1 MVTTRRN
8 SDDDVPNFEA
18 MIAAAMANAL
28 PNLSDALRTHIT
40 NDIRNGAGA
49 SGGGG
54 DNAIPQGIH
63 VWIERFTKLKPL
75 AFRSAAT
82 PAEAEDW
89 ITHMEK
95 LFQVLGCPDN
105 FKTRL
110 GAFKLEGDAL
120 SWWKAHL
127 HTQVGGDAFADTCT
141 WVAFREIFYNRYF
154 PASEQ
159 QRYEREY
166 GSIYQ
171 LDRENSGEYMERFTR
186 LASFV
191 GTAAGDTQRQAKHF
205 KWGLKKWVLDRIVN
219 TEYTNVTQV
228 AAAAR
233 NIELLHE
240 SGNSNKRDR
249 DGNRFQNRGQGQQEN
264 KGRHDQGQ
272 HEYRGRQDQSVEH
285 RDRQDRGYDSRRQDF
300 RGQYQ
305 RFTGRNGNDR
315 QGQGNYNQR
324 QHRGQSTRD
333 FNQGHAS
340 GSANQR
346 RSTETLPP
354 PPLCTTCGKP
364 HPGVCY
370 KATGGCF
377 TCGSTQHKVKDCP
390 QAKQKQNMPTDFA
403 RLPPTT
409 GRVYATT
416 RDQAAKTSGTITGNL
431 YIDDRTV
438 FVLFDTGATHSI
450 ISTTFAKKLNMN
462 PTPLI
467 ERIIIS
473 TPMKNHMLIDHE
485 YVNCPL
491 RFDDR
496 IRPANLLPIHMLDF
510 DVILGMDW
518 LASHRATIDCYAR
531 TVIFGNVRQP
541 EFVYHGSSP
550 LKSVKLISAMKARTL
565 ISHGCQGFLASVMD
579 TSLESPNIENLS
591 VVREFADVFP
601 DELPGLPPAREIE
614 FGIELIPG
622 AEPISKAPYRMAPVE
637 LKELKEQ
644 LQEMLENGFIR
655 PSVSPWGAPAVPY
668 CSKLNIRESRSI
680 VKPLEIPIVKWDDI
694 TMDFVTGVSELAD
707 PVYFESFSIQRLNVG
722 IRVNSSSIHWPDV
735 DVARQEDSA
744 VELRNPPTTT
754 RKKEFKD
761 IEDSSRPE
769 RSILT
774 LKPLPTINPK
784 DKGKSVLEEPEPAKK
799 MTRSDF
805 DAAQIARDAEIA
817 RQLQVDLQAEVERE
831 RQREEEASKA
841 AIAEMYDEVQAGID
855 ADALFAAKLQQEERE
870 EYTIEERAKFLAE
883 TIAAQRKFRAA
894 QRSAEIRSRPPT
906 KSQLR
911 NLMMTYLKN
920 MGGYKHSQLK
930 AKSFEEIKGMYERQK
945 KSVQDFVPIGS
956 AKEEELIKKMNEKA
970 TGEDTSNKEKVL
982 EEPDSTKVEVKQEG
996 HKDGTK
1002 KRPGRR
1008 LKMKATKK
1016 SKRQKTDSDLEEGEQ
1031 LKAFLVIVPDEEGI
1045 IDYEFLEKRFP
1056 IINWES
1062 KFYEFDRHGAECIYY
1077 RIFRSDGS
1085 SRWIKTFSEMVTR
1098 TMFDANAEVELWH
1111 NQEIWNLKSWD
1122 LYENSGV
1129 HTLILEDGTEIH
1141 MLAKRKYPLLK
1152 ETLKRM
1158 LSFRLVAGTAC
1169 EDAYTLLRFIQKQ
1182 IDKHRSH
1189 DGGEKD
1195 L

>member
-18 MIAAAMANAL
+18 MINAAVANAL
-28 PNLSDALRTHIT
+28 PNLTAALRTQIT
-40 NDIRNGAGA
+40 NDIRNGVGS

-54 DNAIPQGIH
+54 GDAIPPGIH

-110 GAFKLEGDAL
+110 AAFKLEGDAL

-127 HTQVGGDAFADTCT
+127 RTQVGGDAFADTCT

-166 GSIYQ
+166 GSICQ

-191 GTAAGDTQRQAKHF
+191 GATAGDAQRQARHF

-219 TEYTNVTQV
+219 TDYTNVAQV

-249 DGNRFQNRGQGQQEN
+249 DGNRIQNRGQGQQEN
-264 KGRHDQGQ
+264 KGRYDQGQ

-285 RDRQDRGYDSRRQDF
+285 RGRQDRGYDSKRQDF
-300 RGQYQ
+300 RGQDQ

-324 QHRGQSTRD
+324 QHRNQSTRD

-340 GSANQR
+340 GSAGQR

-390 QAKQKQNMPTDFA
+390 QGKQKQSMPADFA

-416 RDQAAKTSGTITGNL
+416 RDQAAKTSGTITGIL

-450 ISTTFAKKLNMN
+450 ISTTFAKKLNMT

-467 ERIIIS
+467 ERVIIS

-496 IRPANLLPIHMLDF
+496 IRPANFFTKLQILLLLRKKKKERRTLTEPPKRDERILYYPLEDNPKIQAF
-510 DVILGMDW
+510 RSRLEESPKAFRDSPENNTTSTLQLILVVRQLILEVPKKDVLK
-518 LASHRATIDCYAR
+518 LYSHARR
-531 TVIFGNVRQP
+531 TVTAQATQVW
-541 EFVYHGSSP
+541 V
-550 LKSVKLISAMKARTL
+550 
-565 ISHGCQGFLASVMD
+565 
-579 TSLESPNIENLS
+579 
-591 VVREFADVFP
+591 
-601 DELPGLPPAREIE
+601 
-614 FGIELIPG
+614 
-622 AEPISKAPYRMAPVE
+622 
-637 LKELKEQ
+637 
-644 LQEMLENGFIR
+644 
-655 PSVSPWGAPAVPY
+655 
-668 CSKLNIRESRSI
+668 
-680 VKPLEIPIVKWDDI
+680 LEILPHGMNLNAFDEKQFQMSSWGNSQFFLVYQSYITRWNTSSLKTRRAEILNQILIWLNVKAAI
-694 TMDFVTGVSELAD
+694 TPMETKVPLTKDE
-707 PVYFESFSIQRLNVG
+707 ESF
-722 IRVNSSSIHWPDV
+722 DV
-735 DVARQEDSA
+735 DVT
-744 VELRNPPTTT
+744 P
-754 RKKEFKD
+754 
-761 IEDSSRPE
+761 
-769 RSILT
+769 
-774 LKPLPTINPK
+774 
-784 DKGKSVLEEPEPAKK
+784 
-799 MTRSDF
+799 
-805 DAAQIARDAEIA
+805 
-817 RQLQVDLQAEVERE
+817 
-831 RQREEEASKA
+831 
-841 AIAEMYDEVQAGID
+841 
-855 ADALFAAKLQQEERE
+855 
-870 EYTIEERAKFLAE
+870 
-883 TIAAQRKFRAA
+883 
-894 QRSAEIRSRPPT
+894 
-906 KSQLR
+906 
-911 NLMMTYLKN
+911 
-920 MGGYKHSQLK
+920 
-930 AKSFEEIKGMYERQK
+930 
-945 KSVQDFVPIGS
+945 
-956 AKEEELIKKMNEKA
+956 
-970 TGEDTSNKEKVL
+970 
-982 EEPDSTKVEVKQEG
+982 
-996 HKDGTK
+996 
-1002 KRPGRR
+1002 
-1008 LKMKATKK
+1008 
-1016 SKRQKTDSDLEEGEQ
+1016 
-1031 LKAFLVIVPDEEGI
+1031 
-1045 IDYEFLEKRFP
+1045 
-1056 IINWES
+1056 
-1062 KFYEFDRHGAECIYY
+1062 
-1077 RIFRSDGS
+1077 
-1085 SRWIKTFSEMVTR
+1085 KTFSISMLSKDSLSISRATNLGLWYPRESPFDLEAFSDSDYGGSNLDRKSTTGGCQFLGQRLISWQYAINLADRVHMPNHLVGF
-1098 TMFDANAEVELWH
+1098 FDAVVQLTMWFLWRFQ
-1111 NQEIWNLKSWD
+1111 NDMSFSFKRPSKD
-1122 LYENSGV
+1122 
-1129 HTLILEDGTEIH
+1129 LILNDIK
-1141 MLAKRKYPLLK
+1141 LASYKWISSRVR
-1152 ETLKRM
+1152 TV
-1158 LSFRLVAGTAC
+1158 RLNWIEWFDNPCNTYC
-1169 EDAYTLLRFIQKQ
+1169 N
-1182 IDKHRSH
+1182 
-1189 DGGEKD
+1189 
-1195 L
+1195 